1 MKKNIIPLDERIVW
15 YNKQGVVSV
24 NVYNELWVWE
34 WSDHQNCYIKSFEIN
49 NIFEGINYLEGVV

>member
-34 WSDHQNCYIKSFEIN
+34 WSDHQNCYIKGFEIN
-49 NIFEGINYLEGVV
+49 NIFEGINYLEGTV